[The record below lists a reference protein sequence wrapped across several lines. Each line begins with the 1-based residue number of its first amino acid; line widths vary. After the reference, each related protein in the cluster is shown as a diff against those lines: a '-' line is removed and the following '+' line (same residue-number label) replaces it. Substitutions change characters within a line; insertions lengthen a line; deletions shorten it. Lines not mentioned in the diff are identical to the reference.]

1 VRPRPGGRRSR
12 GDGGG
17 VALTN
22 EKDDTGQGGETV
34 RPRGATEP
42 ANGDGD
48 LASPAAGKVLV
59 FDEEEFD
66 ERAFRAAA
74 EAASL
79 APPAPA
85 ELAPASPGSDEEAAA
100 RALASRYRLEY
111 VDVSSFAPDPEI
123 LQSVPVELM
132 FRYNFL
138 PYRREGLRLVLVMA
152 DPTDIPVVD
161 ELSLLLQ
168 TTIQPAVGTPSAIQE
183 ALKRSQGTQRVLEE
197 ASESFKIQL
206 VRGDD
211 ESDVLSIDKI
221 QADTSPIIRLVDST
235 LFDALNRRASDIH
248 IETRDD
254 AVVIKY
260 RIDGVLQPAMK
271 PIAREHHSTI
281 ISRIKV
287 MAELDIAEKRVP
299 QDGRFRVRMRGRSV
313 DFRVSI
319 MPSVHGEDAV
329 IRILDKESLS
339 KQFASLRLD
348 VLGFDDKE
356 LARFRRFIREP
367 YGMVLVTGP
376 TGSGKTTT
384 LYAALSEIKTEE
396 DKIIT
401 IEDPVEYQLRG
412 ITQIP
417 VNEKKGLT
425 FARGLRSILRHD
437 PDKIMVGEIRDADT
451 ADIAIAAALTGHL
464 VFTTVHANNVIDV
477 LGRFLNMKIEPYN
490 FVSALNCVLAQRL
503 VRKICEHCKRQVRA
517 TPQELLESG
526 LDPAIYQ
533 DVAFAEGTGCMECG
547 GTGYKGRMA
556 ISELLDLSDKVRE
569 LILAR
574 RSSAEIKRA
583 ARDEGMVFLRESAVN
598 KAVACETTLHEINK
612 VTFVEVI

>member
-1 VRPRPGGRRSR
+1 ML
-12 GDGGG
+12 DAT
-17 VALTN
+17 ALS
-22 EKDDTGQGGETV
+22 
-34 RPRGATEP
+34 TE
-42 ANGDGD
+42 
-48 LASPAAGKVLV
+48 
-59 FDEEEFD
+59 
-66 ERAFRAAA
+66 A
-74 EAASL
+74 EV
-79 APPAPA
+79 
-85 ELAPASPGSDEEAAA
+85 AA
-100 RALASRYRLEY
+100 RALATRYRLEY
-111 VDVSSFAPDPEI
+111 VDVATFAPDPEI
-123 LQSVPVELM
+123 LKSVPVELM

-138 PYRREGLRLVLVMA
+138 PYRRQGGRLVLVMA

-168 TTIQPAVGTPSAIQE
+168 TPIQPAAGTPSAIQE
-183 ALKRSQGTQRVLEE
+183 ALKRGQGTQRVLEE
-197 ASESFKIQL
+197 ASESFKIQIL
-206 VRGDD
+206 RADENGD
-211 ESDVLSIDKI
+211 EVLSIDKI
-221 QADTSPIIRLVDST
+221 QADTSPIVRLVDST
-235 LFDALNRRASDIH
+235 LFDSLNRRASDVH
-248 IETRDD
+248 IETRDSD
-254 AVVIKY
+254 VVIKY

-271 PIAREHHSTI
+271 PIAKEHHSTI

-299 QDGRFRVRMRGRSV
+299 QDGRFRVKIRGRSV

-348 VLGFDDKE
+348 VLGFDEKE

-384 LYAALSEIKTEE
+384 LYASLSEIKTEE

-425 FARGLRSILRHD
+425 FSRGLRSILRHD
-437 PDKIMVGEIRDADT
+437 PDKIMVGEIRDAET

-490 FVSALNCVLAQRL
+490 FVSALNCVQAQRL
-503 VRKICEHCKRQVRA
+503 VRMICEHCKRRVRA
-517 TPQELLESG
+517 PRELLVESG
-526 LDPAIYQ
+526 LDPDTYG
-533 DVAFAEGTGCMECG
+533 DVWFHEGVGCMECG
-547 GTGYKGRMA
+547 GTGYQGRMA
-556 ISELLDLSDKVRE
+556 ISELLDLSDHVRE

-574 RSSAEIKRA
+574 KSSAEIKRA
-583 ARDEGMVFLRESAVN
+583 AREEGMIFLRESAVQ
-598 KAVACETTLHEINK
+598 KALAGHTTLQEINK
-612 VTFVEVI
+612 VTFVEVP

>member
-1 VRPRPGGRRSR
+1 MAEELSAPLPPPSA
-12 GDGGG
+12 GD
-17 VALTN
+17 A
-22 EKDDTGQGGETV
+22 
-34 RPRGATEP
+34 P
-42 ANGDGD
+42 
-48 LASPAAGKVLV
+48 
-59 FDEEEFD
+59 DEET
-66 ERAFRAAA
+66 
-74 EAASL
+74 
-79 APPAPA
+79 
-85 ELAPASPGSDEEAAA
+85 AA
-100 RALASRYRLEY
+100 RALAARYRLEY
-111 VDVSSFAPDPEI
+111 VDVGSFAPDPEI
-123 LQSVPVELM
+123 LKSVPVELM

-138 PYRREGLRLVLVMA
+138 PYRREGARLVLVMA

-168 TTIQPAVGTPSAIQE
+168 TPIQPAMGTPSAIQE
-183 ALKRSQGTQRVLEE
+183 ALKRGQGTTRVLEE
-197 ASESFKIQL
+197 ASESFKIQIL
-206 VRGDD
+206 RGDENGD
-211 ESDVLSIDKI
+211 EVLSIDKI
-221 QADTSPIIRLVDST
+221 QADASPLVKLVDSAI
-235 LFDALNRRASDIH
+235 FDALNRRASDIH
-248 IETRDD
+248 IETRD
-254 AVVIKY
+254 AEVVIKY

-271 PIAREHHSTI
+271 PIGKEHHAAI

-287 MAELDIAEKRVP
+287 MSELDIAEKRVP
-299 QDGRFRVRMRGRSV
+299 QDGRFRVKLGGRSI

-339 KQFASLRLD
+339 KTFTSLRLD
-348 VLGFDDKE
+348 VLGHDDKE

-384 LYAALSEIKTEE
+384 LYAALSEIKSEE

-401 IEDPVEYQLRG
+401 IEDPVEYQLKG

-437 PDKIMVGEIRDADT
+437 PDKIMVGEIRDAET
-451 ADIAIAAALTGHL
+451 ADIAIQSALTGHL

-503 VRKICEHCKRQVRA
+503 VRRICSHCKRRVKA
-517 TPQELLESG
+517 SPELLVESG
-526 LDPAIYQ
+526 LDAGTYGEKW
-533 DVAFAEGTGCMECG
+533 FFEGAGCLECG
-547 GTGYKGRMA
+547 GTGYVGRTA
-556 ISELLDLSDKVRE
+556 ICELLDVSDHVRE

-574 RSSAEIKRA
+574 KSSADIKRA
-583 ARDEGMVFLRESAVN
+583 AREEGMIFLRESAVA
-598 KAVACETTLHEINK
+598 KALAGHTTLHEINK
-612 VTFVEVI
+612 VTFVEVT